1 MFDNLSSRFESILKK
16 VRGKGR
22 LTEADVDEVLGEIR
36 AALLDAPERIEGSPS
51 VSRALRFVT
60 RIGTA
65 RGTSSPG
72 VGLGEEL
79 HLETTKMVGQALV
92 LDGAVVHASAFAL
105 AA

>member
-1 MFDNLSSRFESILKK
+1 M
-16 VRGKGR
+16 
-22 LTEADVDEVLGEIR
+22 
-36 AALLDAPERIEGSPS
+36 
-51 VSRALRFVT
+51 SRALRFVT